1 MFVAVQSF
9 WKTVKVYVLSDQLTK
24 KNIIKVPVKYYI
36 IINYYVYKEMLT
48 SKQMIML

>member
-24 KNIIKVPVKYYI
+24 NIKKVPVKYYI

-48 SKQMIML
+48 SKQMLML